1 MTKMTDINV
10 TDEEGNSRTITAT
23 NIGWMLG
30 VGWMFYF
37 GSQILNLVYYKLH
50 PSSPKLCNW
59 GREETLEGWTP
70 PEEEN
75 QTPGEEGELIP
86 SILY

>member
-1 MTKMTDINV
+1 MEGMTEIDVIN
-10 TDEEGNSRTITAT
+10 EEGNSRTITAT

-50 PSSPKLCNW
+50 PSSPKMFNW
-59 GREETLEGWTP
+59 GREEMLEGWTP
-70 PEEEN
+70 PEEETE
-75 QTPGEEGELIP
+75 TPEEEGELEQ